1 MTLGGTADG
10 FRTTERANCLCLE
23 SCPRK
28 RLNGSEC
35 FDGRFGVPRSI
46 EITDHLILPF
56 GRARKDDL
64 ERIKLSAVA
73 ANGIYL
79 TTDVPCVYINVAKK
93 EPLTISDFYTVLGGS
108 DPEPDGGDLPAAL
121 DFIHGRV
128 LKHMPGETTT
138 RYERTFLDLYFG
150 WLKGRLKRLREPY
163 TLYNALLP
171 IPQMQLYV
179 HDPLED
185 DDIFAFE
192 PSNNFRVDFGFW
204 TGANLVAV
212 EIDGNEPAGYAR
224 DLRRDRLL
232 RRANVD
238 VVHILNTE
246 IDRHEQKVVWSLL
259 PRAILDEW
267 ERMKPPSL
275 PPLGLWGP
283 TVRQL
288 NS

>member
-1 MTLGGTADG
+1 M
-10 FRTTERANCLCLE
+10 
-23 SCPRK
+23 SQK
-28 RLNGSEC
+28 KSRLQSQI
-35 FDGRFGVPRSI
+35 FTR
-46 EITDHLILPF
+46 
-56 GRARKDDL
+56 
-64 ERIKLSAVA
+64 
-73 ANGIYL
+73 
-79 TTDVPCVYINVAKK
+79 
-93 EPLTISDFYTVLGGS
+93 VLGGS
-108 DPEPDGGDLPAAL
+108 DPEPDGGDLPAVL

-288 NS
+288 DS